1 MLSYNV
7 KIAFKSLR
15 RNPVLTGL
23 LVGAIALGICVST
36 TFIALQHVFEKDPL
50 PGKSRT
56 LFNVRLDN
64 WDPQRAWNAEDPK
77 SLPTQITYRDMRE
90 LMKSDIP
97 ARQTASF
104 RSRFF
109 IHPDP
114 KVGRPYAE
122 NVRLVFAD
130 FFPMFNVRFQY
141 GGPWDKAAEAKP
153 EPVIVIGHDTNQK
166 LFGGANSVGRTV
178 RMEDRNYKVVG
189 VLAPWRPALLF
200 YDMTQGGIGQMP
212 EQIFMPFNFTPVLEL
227 RTFGNSD
234 GWKDFDG
241 DGYTAFLNSE
251 TVWIQ
256 FWAELPTPQKQ
267 AAYRD
272 FVNDYVRDQKKLGRF
287 QRPLHTKVTDMP
299 ALLTELS
306 SLPPAIRSL
315 SIVSVLFLVVC
326 SLNLVGLLLGKF
338 LARVPEVSVRRAL
351 GASRLQV
358 FWQHVVE
365 CELVGIAGGLIG
377 MTLSI
382 GMLRMIAKVVPN
394 GEVVRLDLEM
404 VLVSLF
410 LSLIAGLLAGVY
422 PAWRVC
428 SVAPAM
434 QLKVQ

>member
-7 KIAFKSLR
+7 KIAVKSLR

-23 LVGAIALGICVST
+23 LIGAIALGICVST
-36 TFIALQHVFEKDPL
+36 TFIALRHIFEKDPL
-50 PGKSRT
+50 PGKSQT
-56 LFNVRLDN
+56 IFNVRLDN

-97 ARQTASF
+97 VRQTGTF
-104 RSRFF
+104 RTRFF
-109 IHPDP
+109 VHPDP

-122 NVRLVFAD
+122 NVRVVFAD
-130 FFPMFNVRFQY
+130 FFPMFNVKFRY
-141 GGPWDKAAEAKP
+141 GGPWDKAADAKP

-178 RMEDRNYKVVG
+178 RMEDRGYKVVG
-189 VLAPWRPALLF
+189 VLEPWKPAVLY
-200 YDMTQGGIGQMP
+200 YDMTQGGLGQPP
-212 EQIFMPFNFTPVLEL
+212 EEIFLPFNFTPVLEL

-234 GWKDFDG
+234 GWKGFDG
-241 DGYTAFLNSE
+241 DGYGAFLNSE
-251 TVWIQ
+251 TVWLQ
-256 FWAELPTPQKQ
+256 FWAELPTPEKQ

-272 FVNDYVRDQKKLGRF
+272 FVNDYVRDQKKIGRF
-287 QRPLHTKVTDMP
+287 QRPLHTEVTDMP
-299 ALLTELS
+299 ALIKELS
-306 SLPPAIRSL
+306 ALPPAIRSL

-377 MTLSI
+377 MLLSI
-382 GMLRMIAKVVPN
+382 GMLRMIAKIVPN
-394 GEVVRLDLEM
+394 GDVIRLDLEM